1 MNDKQLLANQPNI
14 VVADKE
20 QKRAALTDVAIPA
33 KSNIKKRSMKRQR
46 NTMGWGRS
54 WNRCRG

>member
-33 KSNIKKRSMKRQR
+33 KSNIKKK
-46 NTMGWGRS
+46 GA
-54 WNRCRG
+54 